1 MVSDEWRHAGIKIGK
16 QYMLHASYGIL
27 YWRGNFARNKSIAKG
42 RGISQQPRSRNQN
55 NYSNQSPA
63 YRVPAAMVLQAI
75 RYQPAT
81 SSSAPSLEILDQLA
95 LPHRS
100 TYFHIYNCED
110 AHEAIRQMRVRGAP
124 AIAIVAALALAVEI
138 SGARSRGKLANGADS
153 VRGLVGERLEYL
165 KTSRPTAVN
174 LADAVRK
181 LKAIVKAEALEQDA
195 TGESVAEKYILAA
208 EVMLVHDVQ
217 DNEAIGR
224 HGANWIQ
231 EHTTAGRRRAQEK
244 SGELKILTHCNTG

>member
-1 MVSDEWRHAGIKIGK
+1 MASCGGIKLKHVHRFSRIFALNSLNG
-16 QYMLHASYGIL
+16 SP
-27 YWRGNFARNKSIAKG
+27 ARNKSTTRE
-42 RGISQQPRSRNQN
+42 RGISQRPRSGNPNCN
-55 NYSNQSPA
+55 NNSTPPSAPFSA
-63 YRVPAAMVLQAI
+63 RMVLQAI

-100 TYFHIYNCED
+100 PYFHIHNCED
-110 AHEAIRQMRVRGAP
+110 AHTAIKQMRVRGAP

-138 SGARSRGKLANGADS
+138 GNARRTTGKLPSEADS
-153 VRGLVGERLEYL
+153 VRALIGERLEYL

-174 LADAVRK
+174 LSDAVGK
-181 LKAIVKAEALEQDA
+181 LKIIAKREALEQDA
-195 TGESVAEKYILAA
+195 TGKTVAEKYILAA
-208 EVMLVHDVQ
+208 EIMLVHDVE

-224 HGANWIQ
+224 HGAKWIQ
-231 EHTTAGRRRAQEK
+231 EHTVAGRRRSQEK